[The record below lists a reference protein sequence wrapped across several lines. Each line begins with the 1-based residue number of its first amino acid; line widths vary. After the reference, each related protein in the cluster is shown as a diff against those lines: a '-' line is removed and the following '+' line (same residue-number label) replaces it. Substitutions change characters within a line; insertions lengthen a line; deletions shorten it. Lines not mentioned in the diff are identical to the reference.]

1 LLEDH
6 GLAAESRYC
15 WPILTDNLKGK
26 VMRETETSVWMVRS
40 STGALLRGLRLS
52 AVALG
57 IGLIMVSGAARAQDD
72 DEEDDKT
79 FEEKVIEGI
88 LGGLGATNM
97 ENKGIDYRERS
108 PLVVPPKLDLP
119 PPATT
124 TEVKAPNW
132 PKDPDETRRKAA
144 IEARKKE
151 KKKDIMEAS
160 RPLSPSEMNVGRI
173 APQPR
178 TNNDPVQPG
187 VSNNPI
193 LSPAQLG
200 FTGGLSQIFGGG
212 NKTETAPFTSE
223 PTRDSLTQPPPGY
236 QTPSPNF
243 AYGTGPKESLNKDY
257 DPSRGK
263 YGE

>member
-1 LLEDH
+1 
-6 GLAAESRYC
+6 
-15 WPILTDNLKGK
+15 
-26 VMRETETSVWMVRS
+26 MRETETSMVRS
-40 STGALLRGLRLS
+40 STRPLLRAVRVS

-57 IGLIMVSGAARAQDD
+57 IGLIMVCGAARAQDD
-72 DEEDDKT
+72 EEEDDKT
-79 FEEKVIEGI
+79 FEEKIIEGI
-88 LGGLGATNM
+88 MGGLGATNM

-119 PPATT
+119 PPVSA

-132 PKDPDETRRKAA
+132 PKDPDEARRKAA

-151 KKKDIMEAS
+151 KKKDIVEDS
-160 RPLSPSEMNVGRI
+160 RPLSPAELNIGRT
-173 APQPR
+173 AARPR

-187 VSNNPI
+187 VSNNPV

-200 FTGGLSQIFGGG
+200 FTGGLSNLFGGS
-212 NKTETAPFTSE
+212 NKPESVEFKGE

-243 AYGTGPKESLNKDY
+243 AYGTGPKESLNKVY
-257 DPSRGK
+257 DPARGK
-263 YGE
+263 YGD